1 MSENI
6 TIGHINKRVNST
18 KQPDW
23 NVMSVGNF
31 DVNLKDGSSIIN
43 PVFELSTYK
52 TFNALSRCNYLEW
65 HTDAQS
71 DQKHNYYWI
80 DNIISDY
87 NGYITIHCHRDPLAT
102 FKGTIT
108 NYQGVIARLSNNYR
122 EEIRDSEL
130 MPSSTIVNR
139 HDLFYDV
146 YEGDAVTGGTTQ
158 ALGQNNISA
167 TWEVIGKDG
176 CQIFNI
182 RDLVQNTMH
191 DLINGSYTFEQG
203 VTNPGQ
209 YIKSCKILP
218 FGAPSY
224 TESATIQVGNIDQVI
239 GCPYYII
246 NPASIESPSVN
257 PSMKQMYFKIPAEGT
272 TGFRQH
278 LHYGKDSNKKDFRN
292 YTSSFT
298 CVKIWA
304 PLVGSIDFPAQHLH
318 CDYIAGEYG
327 ISLTNGCGK
336 FMLKAV
342 YLDTGNYIREVVIMT
357 SNIDVS
363 VDVAIAEGHTD
374 AKWIVNDICDAID
387 TVASDVGA
395 AISAGASLSTGGAIG
410 AAGATGS
417 IGHAVADTG
426 RTGFKIASDYVSGF
440 QEYTCLGNSG
450 SLAESMDKFIEPRFT
465 IYQYG
470 TVIDTDLSAE
480 KGRAYMVHSSINT
493 TEGFLVMYAPSLAP
507 TGATMDEIST
517 INSVLASGIYIE

>member
-6 TIGHINKRVNST
+6 TIGHINKKVNST
-18 KQPDW
+18 RQPDW
-23 NVMSVGNF
+23 NTMSVGNF
-31 DVNLKDGSSIIN
+31 DANLKDGSSLLN

-52 TFNALSRCNYLEW
+52 KFNTLSRCNYLEW
-65 HTDAQS
+65 HSDAQS

-80 DNIISDY
+80 DEIVSDY

-108 NYQGVIARLSNNYR
+108 NYEGIIARLSNTYR
-122 EEIRDSEL
+122 EEIRDTEL
-130 MPSSTIVNR
+130 MASSEIVNR

-146 YEGDAVTGGTTQ
+146 YEGNAVTAGTTK

-224 TESATIQVGNIDQVI
+224 TESSTIQVGNIDQVI
-239 GCPYYII
+239 GSPYYVI

-257 PSMKQMYFKIPAEGT
+257 PSMKEMYFKIPATGA

-292 YTSSFT
+292 YTAAFT
-298 CVKIWA
+298 SVKIWA

-342 YLDTGNYIREVVIMT
+342 YLDSGNYIREVVIMT

-374 AKWIVNDICDAID
+374 SKWVVNDICDAIA
-387 TVASDVGA
+387 TVSSDVAAAVTAGA
-395 AISAGASLSTGGAIG
+395 QAGSGGAGGVAGAIST
-410 AAGATGS
+410 

-440 QEYTCLGNSG
+440 QEYTCLGSSG

-470 TVIDTDLSAE
+470 TVIDSDLSAE
-480 KGRAYMVHSSINT
+480 KGRAQMQVGTITASKR
-493 TEGFLVMYAPSLAP
+493 FVVMYAPSLAP
-507 TGATMDEIST
+507 DGATLSEINE
-517 INSVLASGIYIE
+517 INATLASGIYIE